1 MAIDHRQGNKVLRQE
16 RREEAPGTRVDPH
29 PYIGIVKNNLDPTRS
44 GRLQVWIPDLGGNEN
59 DSKNWRTVGYAS
71 PFMGTTNIQQKAA
84 GSQNI
89 DNKFT
94 NVPNT
99 YGFWAVPPDIGV
111 QVVVLFIAGDPL
123 RGYWIACV
131 NNGLGG
137 SMTPGI
143 ASSTNVDLTHA
154 SADIKAVYRPGVPA
168 PVAEFNENNPDTF
181 LKADFYNNPKPIHE
195 PQYRA
200 LLNQGLES
208 DPVRGTISSSSQRET
223 PSSVFGISTPGRP
236 FPDPGVRDPQTF
248 ADRVAKGLITEA
260 DYAYTTRAGGH
271 SIVLDDGNI
280 VGKDVLMRFRTG
292 QGHQIM
298 MHDSENTLYICH
310 GDGTSWIELTNTGA
324 INVYTNNGFNVRT
337 EGSMNL
343 HADRDI
349 NMHAGGKINMKA
361 VAGFQLDAGL
371 INVLSDSTITVG
383 AGGKIGFK
391 AGGTFDVDS
400 GPISLR
406 AGGKITMEGTDIL
419 QNSGGTRAV
428 KAPNPIQVNTLTDT
442 ERSSAGQWLATSQL
456 SSIVKVAPT
465 HEPYARGQQT
475 PFAEPDSAGIQPAPA
490 YKEGVDNTKNAS
502 GTKPNG
508 ANENDL
514 RAQPSSSC
522 QIGPLGPEQMTAY
535 YAQIAKTESGGP
547 LGYDKKRFAS
557 EYEVTNTIGYVG
569 KYQFGYM
576 ALKDLGYLTSNC
588 NSNAQMNNPNMWT
601 GKNGMDSLDTF
612 LKSAA
617 GKAEQETAICEYT
630 RRNYNTLCRI
640 GAVDKNMPPEDVAGV
655 LAVSHLLGPGGAKNW
670 RNGKGGADAYG
681 TTGDKYFQNG
691 KYAVAALAPKVATLD
706 QPKTV

>member
-1 MAIDHRQGNKVLRQE
+1 MAIDHRQGNKILKQE

-71 PFMGTTNIQQKAA
+71 PFMGTTNIQQVAA
-84 GSQNI
+84 GSQNTA
-89 DNKFT
+89 NKWS

-111 QVVVLFIAGDPL
+111 QVIVLFIAGDPL

-131 NNGLGG
+131 NNGLSK
-137 SMTPGI
+137 SMIPGI
-143 ASSTNVDLTHA
+143 ASSTNVDVSEA
-154 SADIKAVYRPGVPA
+154 SADIKAVYKPGTPV
-168 PVAEFNENNPDTF
+168 PVAEFNQNDPTVNQ
-181 LKADFYNNPKPIHE
+181 KADFYNNPKPIHE

-200 LLNQGLES
+200 LLNQGL
-208 DPVRGTISSSSQRET
+208 DQDTVRGPITSSSQRET

-236 FPDPGVRDPQTF
+236 FPDPGVRDPQSF

-260 DYAYTTRAGGH
+260 DYAYTTRQGGH
-271 SIVLDDGNI
+271 SIILDDGNI
-280 VGKDVLMRFRTG
+280 VGKDVLMRFRSS

-298 MHDSENTLYICH
+298 MHDTENTLYISH
-310 GDGTSWIELTNTGA
+310 SDGTSWIELTNTGA
-324 INVYTNNGFNVRT
+324 INIYTNNGFNVRT
-337 EGSMNL
+337 EGSINL
-343 HADRDI
+343 HADKDI

-361 VAGFQLDAGL
+361 VQGYQLDAASMDF
-371 INVLSDSTITVG
+371 LSDSTIIVG

-391 AGGTFDVDS
+391 AGGNFDVES

-406 AGGKITMEGTDIL
+406 AGGDIAIEGGTSRI
-419 QNSGGTRAV
+419 QSGGTRAV
-428 KAPNPIQVNTLTDT
+428 KAPKPIQVNTLTDT
-442 ERSSAGQWLATSQL
+442 VRSGAGQWQAASTL

-475 PFAEPDSAGIQPAPA
+475 PFAEPSGAGIQPAQT
-490 YKEGVDNTKNAS
+490 YKESVDNTKTAS
-502 GTKPNG
+502 GTKPSG
-508 ANENDL
+508 ATETDL
-514 RAQPSSSC
+514 RAQPKASC
-522 QIGPLGPEQMTAY
+522 QIGPLDPDDMTAY

-547 LGYDKKRFAS
+547 LGYNKSRYAS
-557 EYEVTNTIGYVG
+557 EYEVVNTIGYVG

-588 NSNAQMNNPNMWT
+588 NSNAQMRNPNMWT

-612 LKSAA
+612 LKTSA
-617 GKAEQETAICEYT
+617 GKAEQENAICDYT

-640 GAVDKNMPPEDVAGV
+640 GALDKSMPKEDVAGM
-655 LAVSHLLGPGGAKNW
+655 LAVSHLLGAGGAKNW

-691 KYAVAALAPKVATLD
+691 KYAVAVLAPKVETLD
-706 QPKTV
+706 QPKTA